1 MKNNFR
7 NIVIFSALAL
17 LISSCAKQE
26 SENKA
31 VNMKIKLTWTVVTNM
46 LVGESSC
53 RAAFTIQNKSSQTIG
68 NSGWAIYYSQIPRR
82 VTNEP
87 NAKAIVKH
95 INGDWFKIIPAQNF
109 SLAPN
114 EQVTVHYDLS
124 HYLIKETD
132 APLYPYIVRYD
143 ENGNETS
150 ISRITDYKIL
160 PFEKPDQIN
169 RGLNDVVPI
178 PSPANRYQENKLLSL
193 LPENVLH
200 KIIPTPVSL
209 TSPTGN
215 LEFSAALQIH
225 YGADLLSE
233 AKYLREML
241 QVITG
246 TKFTMLEGNYYGG
259 QAIVLQ
265 TKPLTVNGISTE
277 AYVLDISSDSGVNIA
292 GSDPAG
298 VFYGIQSLMALIPA
312 DFYTMPKSKILLP
325 ALRVEDAPRFPYRGL
340 LLDVCRNFF
349 SKKTVLKLMDIM
361 AFYKLNYLQLL
372 LSAFCMI

>member
-31 VNMKIKLTWTVVTNM
+31 VNMNIKLTWTVVTNM

-68 NSGWAIYYSQIPRR
+68 NFGWAIYYSQIPRR

-150 ISRITDYKIL
+150 VSRITDYKIL
-160 PFEKPDQIN
+160 PFEKPEQIN
-169 RGLNDVVPI
+169 RGADDVVPI
-178 PSPANRYQENKLLSL
+178 PSTTRRYQEN
-193 LPENVLH
+193 
-200 KIIPTPVSL
+200 
-209 TSPTGN
+209 
-215 LEFSAALQIH
+215 A
-225 YGADLLSE
+225 
-233 AKYLREML
+233 
-241 QVITG
+241 VI
-246 TKFTMLEGNYYGG
+246 
-259 QAIVLQ
+259 
-265 TKPLTVNGISTE
+265 PLT
-277 AYVLDISSDSGVNIA
+277 DIGSVCKTIA
-292 GSDPAG
+292 
-298 VFYGIQSLMALIPA
+298 
-312 DFYTMPKSKILLP
+312 
-325 ALRVEDAPRFPYRGL
+325 FPS
-340 LLDVCRNFF
+340 V
-349 SKKTVLKLMDIM
+349 
-361 AFYKLNYLQLL
+361 
-372 LSAFCMI
+372 